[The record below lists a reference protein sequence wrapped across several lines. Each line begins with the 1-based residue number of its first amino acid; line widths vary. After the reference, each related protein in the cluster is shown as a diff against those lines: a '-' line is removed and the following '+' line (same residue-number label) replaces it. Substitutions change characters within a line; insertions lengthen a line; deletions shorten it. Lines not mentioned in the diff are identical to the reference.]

1 MKEKINM
8 INRFKWSLNPKRY
21 IYLAKDILNVYDI
34 KRSSFYNF
42 YSMFYNVWVL
52 IYKLTSMVLVMVHT

>member
-21 IYLAKDILNVYDI
+21 IYLAKDTLG
-34 KRSSFYNF
+34 KAFY
-42 YSMFYNVWVL
+42 MFLFWL
-52 IYKLTSMVLVMVHT
+52 QF